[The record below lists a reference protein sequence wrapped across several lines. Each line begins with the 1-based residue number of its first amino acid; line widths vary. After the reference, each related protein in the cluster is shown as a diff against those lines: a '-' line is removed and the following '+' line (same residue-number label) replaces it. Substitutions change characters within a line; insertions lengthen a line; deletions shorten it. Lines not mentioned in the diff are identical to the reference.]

1 MMMARTCDCVSTSH
15 VSRAPE
21 VCDIIIVTLKP
32 PLMSGGASD
41 LCHIKRPAG
50 CQVNITA
57 IITDNF
63 TFRFIFDLSDL
74 IL

>member
-1 MMMARTCDCVSTSH
+1 MMMARTCDCVSTH

-21 VCDIIIVTLKP
+21 VCDIIIVTLNP
-32 PLMSGGASD
+32 PLMSGEGASD
-41 LCHIKRPAG
+41 LCHIKRPAS
-50 CQVNITA
+50 CQVNIKA